1 MKANYEVKV
10 RGRLGTEEG
19 DLKEID
25 VLGRTIKVEEWGW
38 SWCADARHRE
48 MVFEHFG
55 FDEKS
60 RSLSKSGDREDDKV
74 GEDSDQHMTKAEE
87 TSFRGVVART
97 NYFATDCAPIQ
108 FATKEVCQDMAKPT
122 VAGHEKMKKLARY
135 MLHFEAAVF
144 EYPWQDENDAAVK
157 VFTDSDWAGCLRTRR
172 STSGGAIQ
180 LGSHTLRTWSTTQPT
195 VAMSSAEAEYIAM
208 VEGATRGIG
217 LRTMLSEMGVD
228 VSVMVVSTDSSAAKS
243 FASQRGLKK
252 MRHIEVKELWLQ
264 EAVCR
269 GKVKLVKIE
278 GTKNPSDV
286 FTKYLT
292 HAEIDR
298 HCSRLG
304 IRVLQPTR

>member
-1 MKANYEVKV
+1 
-10 RGRLGTEEG
+10 
-19 DLKEID
+19 
-25 VLGRTIKVEEWGW
+25 
-38 SWCADARHRE
+38 
-48 MVFEHFG
+48 
-55 FDEKS
+55 
-60 RSLSKSGDREDDKV
+60 
-74 GEDSDQHMTKAEE
+74 MTKAEE

-108 FATKEVCQDMAKPT
+108 FATKEVCRDMAKPT
-122 VAGHEKMKKLARY
+122 VAGHDKMKKLARY

-144 EYPWQDENDAAVK
+144 EYPWQDEGETAVK

-217 LRTMLSEMGVD
+217 LRTMFGEMGVD
-228 VSVMVVSTDSSAAKS
+228 VSVLVVSTDSSAAKS

-269 GKVKLVKIE
+269 GKVKILKIG
-278 GTKNPSDV
+278 GTKNPADM

-292 HAEIDR
+292 HAEIER
-298 HCSRLG
+298 HCGRLG
-304 IRVLQPTR
+304 IRVSQPTR